1 MNDIDVTEFVIQL
14 KKLIRWD
21 IELHKHII
29 ISEPNEIIT
38 NSDMMMMCSNYYGRK
53 YDMLSYREKRLV
65 REDVF
70 RKLRGLVDG

>member
-1 MNDIDVTEFVIQL
+1 MIDTSEFVIQL

-21 IELHKHII
+21 IKLHKHII

-70 RKLRGLVDG
+70 RKLRGEVDG

>member
-1 MNDIDVTEFVIQL
+1 MIDVTEFVIQL

-38 NSDMMMMCSNYYGRK
+38 NADMMMMCSNYYGRK

>member
-1 MNDIDVTEFVIQL
+1 MIDVTEFVIQL
-14 KKLIRWD
+14 RKLIRWD

-38 NSDMMMMCSNYYGRK
+38 NADMMMMCSNYYGRK